1 MDVTDSPELPLSVV
15 MNLASGHLDAR
26 SRRDAIL
33 GGALGAAGGD
43 GTIDAVAQQVPGS
56 GRPLGPLPQGIWPA
70 TR

>member
-1 MDVTDSPELPLSVV
+1 

-56 GRPLGPLPQGIWPA
+56 GRPLGPLPHGIWPA